1 MLNNFTTSNA
11 SGLTVIMKS
20 ALDQLDPLSCCCI
33 RNKEEEDD
41 HQNAVWEAYLQAAK
55 RTADLCGENPGSMQ
69 VLLTQV
75 LHARQFLQGQRKAG
89 RQKGKGPWPQEVLD
103 HDQAAIDAL
112 GDQWGIALQK
122 EREAWL
128 QARQE

>member
-1 MLNNFTTSNA
+1 MLNIFTTSNA
-11 SGLTVIMKS
+11 SGLTMIMKT
-20 ALDQLDPLSCCCI
+20 ALDQLDSLSCCCI
-33 RNKEEEDD
+33 RNKEEGDE
-41 HQNAVWEAYLQAAK
+41 HKNAVWEVYLEAAS
-55 RTADLCGENPGSMQ
+55 RTADLCGEDLGSMQ
-69 VLLTQV
+69 VLRSLV
-75 LHARQFLQGQRKAG
+75 LDARQFLQGQRKAG
-89 RQKGKGPWPQEVLD
+89 RQKGKEPWPQEVLD